1 MNRNSAWNM
10 LRRKLLTTWLPV
22 GVIALTMAIVIR

>member
-22 GVIALTMAIVIR
+22 GVIVLVMMIAVR

>member
-10 LRRKLLTTWLPV
+10 LRQKLLTTWLPV
-22 GVIALTMAIVIR
+22 GVIVLVMMVAVR